1 MPEAVTLCLA
11 QWLPHQTISFSKVLV
26 VASRQHRYDLAHPR
40 RMIRH
45 VWTGDPMTN
54 PAQTP
59 QIFDKLTHW
68 KKPNM
73 NSATK
78 TALITGSGQ
87 NIGRCIAHHL
97 AADGFNINVNG
108 SSDQEAVER
117 VASELRAKGGAA
129 LVAMGDVGD
138 KAAAERVVK
147 AGLEHFGAIDVLVN
161 NAAIRPHAPFLEIND
176 ADWQRVMDVDLNA
189 AVWLSRM
196 VLPQMISNGWGRIIS
211 FSGMNAQRGYP
222 GASSVAVAKHA
233 VWGLTKSLAAE
244 FGPVGVT
251 ANIISPCTFPGDDPA
266 GAQDPKFVKLL
277 NENPTRRLGTS
288 DDIGAMVSYLCSKN
302 GGFVNG
308 QMLQINGG
316 VVTQY

>member
-1 MPEAVTLCLA
+1 
-11 QWLPHQTISFSKVLV
+11 
-26 VASRQHRYDLAHPR
+26 
-40 RMIRH
+40 
-45 VWTGDPMTN
+45 
-54 PAQTP
+54 
-59 QIFDKLTHW
+59 
-68 KKPNM
+68 M
-73 NSATK
+73 NKDTK

-87 NIGRCIAHHL
+87 NIGRGIAHHL
-97 AADGFNINVNG
+97 AAAGFNVILNG
-108 SSDQEAVER
+108 SSDQGAVES
-117 VASELRAKGGAA
+117 VAREIRARGGDAI
-129 LVAMGDVGD
+129 VAMGDVGD
-138 KAAAERVVK
+138 KAAAEQIVTS
-147 AGLEHFGAIDVLVN
+147 GLNQFGAIDVLVN

-176 ADWQRVMDVDLNA
+176 AEWQRVMDVDLNA

-196 VLPQMISNGWGRIIS
+196 VLPQMISKGWGRIIS
-211 FSGMNAQRGYP
+211 FSGMNAQRGFP

-244 FGPVGVT
+244 FGPCGIT
-251 ANIISPCTFPGDDPA
+251 ANIISPGTFPGDDPVS
-266 GAQDPKFVKLL
+266 AQDPKFVKLL